1 MEHGD
6 DTNRPRSG
14 TGYLTAR
21 YLLTLG
27 VLGALAFANYVIL
40 NAQIDT
46 SRSNALVAANSSRQR
61 SLLQRSALLAQKL
74 VSALNPEQQQSAR
87 NELLEIVVP
96 LEATHHELIQNDAEG
111 TPPPETVK
119 AIYYQTPWLLD
130 TEMRNYIAQ
139 VRSLA
144 KSSDAE
150 LNWGNSH
157 LRYID
162 EVALSGRMVEALDEV
177 VAAYLHRSDEKVT
190 YLHNL
195 ASFSLI
201 STLVVLIVSGAFVF
215 RPMVRRVHQEME
227 SLEQLNDT
235 LEQRVKERTAEAEE
249 RSRALARSEA
259 LYRSLV
265 DNLPLYV
272 LRKDVAGRFTWV
284 NDNLC
289 KLLGESAGDIIGKTD
304 FDLYPSELA
313 NKYRQGDLRVL
324 ETGEVYHN
332 LESRIAPQGTELHA
346 EILQTPVRDG
356 GGEIVETQTI
366 MMDVTARI
374 EAERRL
380 VQSERLAAIGQM
392 VAGVAHESRNA
403 LQQIQACSGLL
414 AWKLDGQDETHEL
427 IDDLQKA
434 LDRLRRLFDD
444 LRGYAAPVTLDRRP
458 TDVLEPVREAW
469 HALAAERNGRQVNL
483 VEHVA
488 TSDVRAAIDRLQL
501 EQVFRNVF
509 ENSLAACDD
518 PVEIK
523 VHLFDAQ
530 LGKRPALAVQLEDS
544 GPGLPPQQ
552 LQHVFE
558 AFFTTKT
565 KGTGLG
571 MTIARRIVEAHH
583 GQIEITNGSGQG
595 AVVTVIVPRES
606 PT

>member
-1 MEHGD
+1 M
-6 DTNRPRSG
+6 NRPRSG
-14 TGYLTAR
+14 TGFLTAR
-21 YLLTLG
+21 YLLALG
-27 VLGALAFANYVIL
+27 VLGALAYANYIIL

-46 SRSNALVAANSSRQR
+46 SRSNALVAANSSRHR

-74 VSALNPEQQQSAR
+74 VSALDPRQQQAAR
-87 NELLEIVVP
+87 QELIEILGP
-96 LEATHHELIQNDAEG
+96 LEATHYELIQNDAEG
-111 TPPPETVK
+111 TPPPETVE
-119 AIYYQTPWLLD
+119 AIYFETPWLLD

-139 VRSLA
+139 LRSLA
-144 KSSDAE
+144 KSSEAE

-177 VAAYLHRSDEKVT
+177 VAAYLRRSDEKVT
-190 YLHNL
+190 YLHRL
-195 ASFSLI
+195 ASFSLF
-201 STLVVLIVSGAFVF
+201 STLVVLAVTGLLVF

-235 LEQRVKERTAEAEE
+235 LEHRVVERTAEADE
-249 RSRALARSEA
+249 RARALARSEA

-272 LRKDVAGRFTWV
+272 LRKDIAGRFTWV

-289 KLLGESAGDIIGKTD
+289 KLLGEPADDIIGKTD
-304 FDLYPSELA
+304 FDFYPADLA
-313 NKYRQGDLRVL
+313 EQYRQGDERVVTSGNVFRDL
-324 ETGEVYHN
+324 ETRV
-332 LESRIAPQGTELHA
+332 SSQGAELHA
-346 EILQTPVRDG
+346 EILKTPVRDG

-366 MMDVTARI
+366 FLDVTARI

-392 VAGVAHESRNA
+392 VTGVAHESRNA

-414 AWKLDGQDETHEL
+414 EWKLDGQSEAREL
-427 IDDLQKA
+427 LEDLQKA

-444 LRGYAAPVTLDRRP
+444 LRGYAAPVTLERRP
-458 TDVLEPVREAW
+458 VDVLEAVREAW
-469 HALAAERNGRQVNL
+469 QALAADRQGRQAFLAERVL
-483 VEHVA
+483 A
-488 TSDVRAAIDRLQL
+488 GDTRAAIDRLQL

-509 ENSLAACDD
+509 ENSLAACGD
-518 PVEIK
+518 PVEIE
-523 VHLFDAQ
+523 VSVCDTTVN
-530 LGKRPALAVQLEDS
+530 GRPGLVFRVTDS
-544 GPGLPPQQ
+544 GPGLSPQQ
-552 LQHVFE
+552 LQHAFE

-583 GQIEITNGSGQG
+583 GQIEMTSPPGKG
-595 AVVTVIVPRES
+595 AVVTVALPRET
-606 PT
+606 PR